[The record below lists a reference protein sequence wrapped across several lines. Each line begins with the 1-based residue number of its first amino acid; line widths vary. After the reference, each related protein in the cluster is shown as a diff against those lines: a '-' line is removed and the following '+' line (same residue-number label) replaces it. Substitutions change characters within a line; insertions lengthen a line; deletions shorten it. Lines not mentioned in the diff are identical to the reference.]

1 MKTVYLISYDV
12 ADARRLRLTYR
23 KMCGFGIS
31 LQYSVFRCELSPL
44 QLHSLK
50 EGLWSILNLAEDR
63 VMVVNLGPAGARV
76 DDCVEFW
83 GQPRTEP
90 PTRTATII

>member
-23 KMCGFGIS
+23 KLCGFGTA
-31 LQYSVFRCELSPL
+31 LQYSVFRCELSAL
-44 QLHSLK
+44 QLHALK
-50 EGLWSILNLAEDR
+50 EGLWEILNLMEDR
-63 VMVVNLGPAGARV
+63 VMVVNLGPAGARG

-83 GQPRTEP
+83 GQPRTEVP
-90 PTRTATII
+90 KRTATII

>member
-1 MKTVYLISYDV
+1 MKTVFLVSYDV
-12 ADARRLRLTYR
+12 ADSKRLRLTHR
-23 KMCGFGIS
+23 KLCGFGTS

-44 QLHSLK
+44 QLQSLK
-50 EGLWSILNLAEDR
+50 EGLWSILNLHEDR
-63 VMVVNLGPAGARV
+63 VMVVDLGPAGARG

-90 PTRTATII
+90 PTREAIII